1 MKAGTR
7 NAHWAALL
15 IAAVCFSAVAA
26 AQSDDEEAAVAGDI
40 EMAWIVSAA
49 ARAAIEEVWRNTR
62 SFPADRT
69 ETGMSPTPSDTSFGP
84 VAALDVTDGHVFV
97 TFGGEAH
104 PTLLGKSVVFSPTVT
119 PNQNIE
125 WMRNRSMEVPAEDR
139 HGWVRAPVDMI
150 GNSPDSWQEFLGADT
165 QLHEKGS
172 CIGENTIEPIV
183 CVGLAGSDT
192 EAHFVKNLSSGREF
206 LIYLESSSQ
215 TLLTSLGVNTIPIGE
230 DRVARLERCWEAGC
244 DVLEVVENPGGT
256 RSATWSYYV
265 E

>member
-1 MKAGTR
+1 MKTGFR
-7 NAHWAALL
+7 LLQLAALL
-15 IAAVCFSAVAA
+15 IAAVCFSHVAA
-26 AQSDDEEAAVAGDI
+26 AQSDDEEAVAGDI
-40 EMAWIVSAA
+40 EMAWIMSAA

-69 ETGMSPTPSDTSFGP
+69 ETGMSPSPADTRTGP

-97 TFGGEAH
+97 TFGAEAH
-104 PTLLGKSVVFSPTVT
+104 PTLLGKIVVFSPKVS
-119 PNQNIE
+119 PEGSIE
-125 WMRNRSMEVPAEDR
+125 WVRNHSLEVPAEDR
-139 HGWVRAPVDMI
+139 HGWVRAPVDMV
-150 GNSPDSWQEFLGADT
+150 GNSRDSWQEFLGKDT
-165 QLHEKGS
+165 RLHEKGS
-172 CIGENTIEPIV
+172 CMGENTIEPIV
-183 CVGLAGSDT
+183 CYGLAGSET
-192 EAHFVKNLSSGREF
+192 EARFVKNLSSGREF

-215 TLLTSLGVNTIPIGE
+215 TLLSSLGVNTIPIGE